1 MRSRIVLLTGLLGIM
16 AWSCTD
22 GPQLKQNV
30 SGKAGELIVVMDKPV
45 WESGPGQ
52 SLRSILAI
60 DFPHLPQR
68 EPLFS
73 LFNINTNAFSSIF
86 QTHRNI
92 IICNINP
99 DLEEAK
105 MVIQKDIWAAPQI
118 VVTLSGPTSE
128 SVKECIDENNDRL
141 RNAMEQAERNRVIQN
156 SKKFE
161 EKGIRETITSVL
173 GGSPYFPTGYRIK
186 KQTDNFIWVAYE
198 TTYTTQGIFIYTYP
212 YRNPDDLTLSRII
225 AERNLKL
232 EKEVPGPLD
241 NTYMTTNSL
250 IEPSFRWVNFNNR
263 EFVEIRGLWDVKN
276 DFMGGPFVCHCFYD
290 RENEKVVVLEAFVYA
305 PRYPKR
311 NYLRQVE
318 SIIYSFEWQ
327 NEEKNL

>member
-1 MRSRIVLLTGLLGIM
+1 MRSRIVLFTGLLSMILG
-16 AWSCTD
+16 SCSD

-30 SGKAGELIVVMDKPV
+30 SGKAGEVIVVMDKSV

-52 SLRSILAI
+52 SLRSILAV

-92 IICNINP
+92 IICNVNP

-105 MVIQKDIWAAPQI
+105 MIIQKDIWAAPQI
-118 VVTLSGPTSE
+118 VVTLSGPTPE
-128 SVKECIDENNDRL
+128 SIKECIDEHNDRL
-141 RNAMEQAERNRVIQN
+141 RNAMEQAERNRVIEN

-161 EKGIRETITSVL
+161 EKDIRQTITGIL

-186 KQTDNFIWVAYE
+186 KQTDNFIWIAYE
-198 TTYTTQGIFIYTYP
+198 TTYTTQGVFIYTYP
-212 YRNPDDLTLSRII
+212 YRSPDDLTLSRII

-290 RENEKVVVLEAFVYA
+290 RDNQKVVVLEAFVYA

-327 NEEKNL
+327 KEEKNL

>member
-1 MRSRIVLLTGLLGIM
+1 MI
-16 AWSCTD
+16 
-22 GPQLKQNV
+22 
-30 SGKAGELIVVMDKPV
+30 
-45 WESGPGQ
+45 
-52 SLRSILAI
+52 
-60 DFPHLPQR
+60 
-68 EPLFS
+68 
-73 LFNINTNAFSSIF
+73 
-86 QTHRNI
+86 
-92 IICNINP
+92 
-99 DLEEAK
+99 
-105 MVIQKDIWAAPQI
+105 IQKDIWAAPQI
-118 VVTLSGPTSE
+118 VVTLSGPTPE
-128 SVKECIDENNDRL
+128 SIKECIDENNDRL
-141 RNAMEQAERNRVIQN
+141 RNAMEQAERNRVIEN

-161 EKGIRETITSVL
+161 EKDIRQTITGIL

-198 TTYTTQGIFIYTYP
+198 TTYTTQGVFIYTYP
-212 YRNPDDLTLSRII
+212 YRSPDDLTLSRII

-250 IEPSFRWVNFNNR
+250 IEPSLRWVNFNNR

-290 RENEKVVVLEAFVYA
+290 RDNQKVVVLEAFVYA

-327 NEEKNL
+327 KEEKICRKENSLYLCAPKSASSSNG